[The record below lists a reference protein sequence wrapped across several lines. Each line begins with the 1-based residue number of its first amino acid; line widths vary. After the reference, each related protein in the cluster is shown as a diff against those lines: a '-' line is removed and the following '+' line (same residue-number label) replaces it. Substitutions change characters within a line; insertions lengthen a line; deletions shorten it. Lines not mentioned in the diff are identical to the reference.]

1 MHSREI
7 HNFSLAFPK
16 LQFENGNLSILRSF
30 LGEYFRGH
38 SPNIQVA
45 YLSGSQGSSLPK
57 DVLLL
62 PGELSEPLPPKPMP
76 F

>member
-1 MHSREI
+1 M
-7 HNFSLAFPK
+7 
-16 LQFENGNLSILRSF
+16 
-30 LGEYFRGH
+30 GEYFRGH